1 MVIANFAFP
10 MKPVRVHWSVF
21 SDMNM
26 DDYSMEVKLDGFRCM
41 VQVDSSVT
49 FWTRD
54 KVQMIIPHN
63 LQEQLNTLQ
72 IPEGTLLDGE
82 IWNMSKRG
90 SWRQNRSEICALT
103 LWDTIRFNNQDL
115 SNEPLETRRECL
127 DSILSKSKTEDIRA
141 TEILRPDA
149 TIARE
154 IEQEARSFRQNAQS
168 RSGFVHGIVLK
179 RRGSPR
185 RDNAVRCRE
194 HTDWLK
200 LIFQGL

>member
-1 MVIANFAFP
+1 
-10 MKPVRVHWSVF
+10 
-21 SDMNM
+21 
-26 DDYSMEVKLDGFRCM
+26 
-41 VQVDSSVT
+41 
-49 FWTRD
+49 
-54 KVQMIIPHN
+54 
-63 LQEQLNTLQ
+63 
-72 IPEGTLLDGE
+72 
-82 IWNMSKRG
+82 MSKRG